1 MEQPQNIYEIHFSWS
16 VKNMTDTLEQ
26 VCNPWSYHM

>member
-1 MEQPQNIYEIHFSWS
+1 MEQPQNIYHEIHFSWS

-26 VCNPWSYHM
+26 VCNPYHM

>member
-26 VCNPWSYHM
+26 VCNPYHM